1 MSFIVFFI
9 IDIFL
14 LPYILII
21 IGKLNIFLGELL
33 MKKFKKL
40 KFWQKLTLRVIA
52 LSFISSI
59 SFIPFIISLLIIY
72 FSIRQII
79 KSLKNKSNDHP
90 LGIAADENAIITY
103 TDYCL
108 DNIKSDIEYL
118 DITVVRPSS
127 VANALL
133 SMSKMLTDNG
143 RYFDTYYIRNS
154 LK

>member
-1 MSFIVFFI
+1 
-9 IDIFL
+9 
-14 LPYILII
+14 
-21 IGKLNIFLGELL
+21 

-40 KFWQKLTLRVIA
+40 KFWQKLTLIVIA
-52 LSFISSI
+52 L